1 MISIIVP
8 IYNVETYLSQCLD
21 SLINQTY
28 RDIEIICV
36 NDGATDG
43 SLKILEE
50 HAAKD
55 DRIKII
61 NQPNQGLSGARNTGI
76 KEAKGEWTMFVDS
89 DDWMDTNTCS
99 ILTNN
104 ANSSLDLLFFS
115 YIRERMHSSDPQWV
129 LGTVKR
135 NFSEK
140 DIEGLYARLLA
151 PLEQNKFYPEKIDS
165 MSTAWGKLYK
175 TSIIQ
180 ENNLQF
186 VSTKT
191 IGTEDLLF
199 NVYYFKWI
207 KEAVY
212 LPNTLYHYRKNNI
225 TSLTKLYKPKLVE
238 QWDLLFS
245 MIEEWIRPLGK
256 NSLMNA
262 LGQRRALSLLG
273 LGLNVT
279 FSGKSI
285 KEKIK
290 DLNYIINNATYQEAI
305 HSLPISKLGLK
316 WQVFYSLAKNKCSI
330 GVLGLLWFINKMI
343 SR

>member
-8 IYNVETYLSQCLD
+8 VYNVEAYLPQCLD
-21 SLINQTY
+21 SLIAQTY
-28 RDIEIICV
+28 KDIEIICV

-43 SLKILEE
+43 SLKILEDY
-50 HAAKD
+50 AAKD
-55 DRIKII
+55 NRIKVIT
-61 NQPNQGLSGARNTGI
+61 QPNQGLSGARNTGI

-89 DDWMDTNTCS
+89 DDWLDTNTCS
-99 ILTNN
+99 ILINN
-104 ANSSLDLLFFS
+104 TDSSLDLLFFS
-115 YIRERMHSSDPQWV
+115 YIRERMLSSDPQWV
-129 LGTVKR
+129 LGTVKKC
-135 NFSEK
+135 FLEE

-151 PLEQNKFYPEKIDS
+151 PLEGGRFYPEKIDS

-212 LPNTLYHYRKNNI
+212 IPNTLYHYRKNNI

-238 QWDLLFS
+238 QWNTLFS
-245 MIEEWIRPLGK
+245 MIEEWIKPLGK
-256 NSLMNA
+256 DSLMNA
-262 LGQRRALSLLG
+262 FSQRRALSLLG
-273 LGLNVT
+273 LGLNIT
-279 FSGKSI
+279 FSGKNI
-285 KEKIK
+285 KEQVK
-290 DLNYIINNATYQEAI
+290 DLNYIINNETYQEAI

-316 WQVFYSLAKNKCSI
+316 WQVFYSLAKNKCFI